1 MKGRGP
7 APTHGVPANA
17 PRPGARNC
25 GVMALPPI
33 TAMTSEQTTA
43 LICFSNRDLQSGSHV
58 QLCLGTEGG
67 GADEAPYAFTITIA
81 NIAGAAPSS
90 RGSSNITERIPLTH
104 ADIEKLRGWI
114 ELVAPPR

>member
-1 MKGRGP
+1 ME
-7 APTHGVPANA
+7 
-17 PRPGARNC
+17 
-25 GVMALPPI
+25 LPP
-33 TAMTSEQTTA
+33 TTMSSEQTTA
-43 LICFSNRDLQSGSHV
+43 LICFSSRDAQSGTHV

-81 NIAGAAPSS
+81 TIAASPTAAQSKT
-90 RGSSNITERIPLTH
+90 NVTERIPLSH

>member
-1 MKGRGP
+1 MR
-7 APTHGVPANA
+7 
-17 PRPGARNC
+17 
-25 GVMALPPI
+25 LPPV
-33 TAMTSEQTTA
+33 TAMSSEQTTA
-43 LICFSNRDLQSGSHV
+43 LICFSNRDLQSGTHV

-81 NIAGAAPSS
+81 NIV
-90 RGSSNITERIPLTH
+90 GSSPAPNRSASNIHERIPLTH

>member
-1 MKGRGP
+1 MDS
-7 APTHGVPANA
+7 
-17 PRPGARNC
+17 
-25 GVMALPPI
+25 PPI
-33 TAMTSEQTTA
+33 TAMSSEQTTA
-43 LICFSNRDLQSGSHV
+43 LICFSNRNLESGTHV

-81 NIAGAAPSS
+81 SIVGTTPAPSRS
-90 RGSSNITERIPLTH
+90 TANLTERIPLSH